1 MSKKAGKRGRKKK
14 SLAADKTDRAI
25 TKFFKPAALIET
37 KLNNPKNLS
46 SVGDDQGMMSE
57 DRNVHDAENVV
68 CDDKWDVEDNLED
81 ILEDTIEDNLAS
93 QSRERPRIHIQPVV
107 ENPDIRTILF
117 SEDHPGIL
125 K

>member
-1 MSKKAGKRGRKKK
+1 M
-14 SLAADKTDRAI
+14 KTEM
-25 TKFFKPAALIET
+25 L
-37 KLNNPKNLS
+37 
-46 SVGDDQGMMSE
+46 
-57 DRNVHDAENVV
+57 HDAENVV
-68 CDDKWDVEDNLED
+68 CDDKWNVEDNLED

-125 K
+125 NKQANKVKCRDQDQENLSVRSGLSNLITWKGSHVSSEESKD